1 MRVTKRTLAIGFGLL
16 EVIAP
21 DRVIEFG
28 ERLAFESPDRGR
40 LRPWTIPIA
49 RLEGLAF
56 VWLLSRDEGVP
67 AGIETGIVIGGC
79 LMALLP
85 RTVVGWGLEAAYEN
99 PGDLE
104 LKGWVIPA
112 TRLLGVAY
120 LIAGLFSRPVDAPR
134 DAAVDRRETTGRDGE
149 Q

>member
-1 MRVTKRTLAIGFGLL
+1 MGFGLL

-28 ERLAFESPDRGR
+28 ERLAFEAPDRGG
-40 LRPWTIPIA
+40 LRPWTVPIA

-56 VWLLSRDEGVP
+56 VWLLHRDDGLP
-67 AGIETGIVIGGC
+67 AGLETGIVIGGC

-85 RTVVGWGLEAAYEN
+85 RTVVDWGLGAAYEN
-99 PGDLE
+99 PDDLE

-112 TRLLGVAY
+112 TRLLGAVY
-120 LIAGLFSRPVDAPR
+120 LLAVLFSRPVDAPR
-134 DAAVDRRETTGRDGE
+134 DAAGDYPEPTE
-149 Q
+149 

>member
-1 MRVTKRTLAIGFGLL
+1 M
-16 EVIAP
+16 IAP

-28 ERLAFESPDRGR
+28 ERLAFETPDQGR
-40 LRPWTIPIA
+40 LRPWTVPIA
-49 RLEGLAF
+49 RLEGLVF
-56 VWLLSRDEGVP
+56 VWLLSRDDGVP

-85 RTVVGWGLEAAYEN
+85 RTVVDWGLGAAYEN
-99 PGDLE
+99 PDDLE

-112 TRLLGVAY
+112 TRLLGAVY

-134 DAAVDRRETTGRDGE
+134 NAAGNRRETTE
-149 Q
+149 